1 MFAELPRKNKGLFKI
16 LRIHAI
22 YLAVYTDEILHS
34 TRWKKTDLESMRPNM
49 RSTRTAR
56 KRLADI
62 IYQLLFMA
70 VVVAIAS
77 STGCVRKRM
86 TVRTNPAGAMV
97 YIDKQPIGLTPVST
111 NFTYYG
117 TRNIEIVRDGY
128 RTERFLRKFSPP
140 WYEIPPLDFFSESLW
155 PFEKRDERIVDV
167 ELTPEPIVPNDA
179 LIASAE
185 QIRLQA
191 SQGVA
196 VSSPPTLVPIQPITI
211 LPPIANTPYPPG
223 VVPNAGPS
231 PFGTFNANP
240 PILGP
245 VGP

>member
-1 MFAELPRKNKGLFKI
+1 MSP
-16 LRIHAI
+16 H
-22 YLAVYTDEILHS
+22 
-34 TRWKKTDLESMRPNM
+34 M
-49 RSTRTAR
+49 RSKRSAR
-56 KRLADI
+56 KRLANI
-62 IYQLLFMA
+62 LNQLLVMA

-86 TVRTNPAGAMV
+86 TIRTNPAGAMV

-111 NFTYYG
+111 SFTYYG

-128 RTERFLRKFSPP
+128 RTERFLRKISPP
-140 WYEIPPLDFFSESLW
+140 WYAIPPLDFFSESLW
-155 PFEKRDERIVDV
+155 PFEKRDERVIDV
-167 ELTPEPIVPNDA
+167 QLTPELIVPNDA

-185 QIRLQA
+185 QLRLQA

-196 VSSPPTLVPIQPITI
+196 VSPPPTLVPTQPIMIQPGA
-211 LPPIANTPYPPG
+211 ANAVPG
-223 VVPNAGPS
+223 S
-231 PFGTFNANP
+231 FGTFNANP

>member
-1 MFAELPRKNKGLFKI
+1 MSP
-16 LRIHAI
+16 H
-22 YLAVYTDEILHS
+22 
-34 TRWKKTDLESMRPNM
+34 M
-49 RSTRTAR
+49 RSKRSAR
-56 KRLADI
+56 KRLADVLS
-62 IYQLLFMA
+62 QLLVMA
-70 VVVAIAS
+70 VVIAIAS

-97 YIDKQPIGLTPVST
+97 YIDKQPIGLTPVS
-111 NFTYYG
+111 NSFTYYG

-128 RTERFLRKFSPP
+128 RTERFLRKISPP

-155 PFEKRDERIVDV
+155 PFEIRNEHVIDAQ
-167 ELTPEPIVPNDA
+167 LTPEPIVPNNA

-185 QIRLQA
+185 QLRLQA

-196 VSSPPTLVPIQPITI
+196 VSPPPTLVPTQPIVNQ
-211 LPPIANTPYPPG
+211 PGAPIA
-223 VVPNAGPS
+223 APS
-231 PFGTFNANP
+231 SFGTFNSNP

>member
-1 MFAELPRKNKGLFKI
+1 
-16 LRIHAI
+16 
-22 YLAVYTDEILHS
+22 
-34 TRWKKTDLESMRPNM
+34 M
-49 RSTRTAR
+49 RSERSAR
-56 KRLADI
+56 NRLADI
-62 IYQLLFMA
+62 LNQLLVMA
-70 VVVAIAS
+70 VVIAIAN

-86 TVRTNPAGAMV
+86 TVRTNPSGAMV

-111 NFTYYG
+111 SFTYYG

-128 RTERFLRKFSPP
+128 RTERFLRKISPP

-155 PFEKRDERIVDV
+155 PFEKRDERVIDAQ
-167 ELTPEPIVPNDA
+167 LTPELIVPNDA

-185 QIRLQA
+185 QLRLQA

-196 VSSPPTLVPIQPITI
+196 VSPPPTLVPTQPIMIQPGA
-211 LPPIANTPYPPG
+211 PIA
-223 VVPNAGPS
+223 VPNS
-231 PFGTFNANP
+231 IGTFNANP